1 MRLAALLDP
10 ALRRMVAVQS
20 SHDDGSEDSIKK
32 LLKDHTLI
40 AVKRKVKC
48 SKSQR
53 DGSTAAA
60 PDNASA
66 SVSSISNSESTL
78 SSKKRR
84 LLEKFENQSESLGD
98 IDLEQARTIES
109 EVHSYLNYD
118 VRSSAND
125 NPLQFWKTHQQV
137 FPNLAVL
144 ARNYLCLSA
153 SSVPVEEMFSSTGIL
168 LNQKCSSMA
177 PCRANVVS
185 FLHDNYHQFFPLTY
199 LEAAGK

>member
-1 MRLAALLDP
+1 MSCDQPHLGLILLVTSEVKDAVRHNPTDNENLKKLKDAEMARLHDRIQMSEAVRLAALLDP

-66 SVSSISNSESTL
+66 SVSSISNSESTRAARKDGFL
-78 SSKKRR
+78 RNLKI
-84 LLEKFENQSESLGD
+84 NQSL
-98 IDLEQARTIES
+98 
-109 EVHSYLNYD
+109 
-118 VRSSAND
+118 
-125 NPLQFWKTHQQV
+125 
-137 FPNLAVL
+137 
-144 ARNYLCLSA
+144 
-153 SSVPVEEMFSSTGIL
+153 
-168 LNQKCSSMA
+168 
-177 PCRANVVS
+177 
-185 FLHDNYHQFFPLTY
+185 
-199 LEAAGK
+199 

>member
-1 MRLAALLDP
+1 MHKSVRTENRP
-10 ALRRMVAVQS
+10 
-20 SHDDGSEDSIKK
+20 I
-32 LLKDHTLI
+32 
-40 AVKRKVKC
+40 C
-48 SKSQR
+48 S
-53 DGSTAAA
+53 
-60 PDNASA
+60 PNPM
-66 SVSSISNSESTL
+66 
-78 SSKKRR
+78 

-168 LNQKCSSMA
+168 LNQKRSSMA